1 MTLVIIKKQIITLQN
16 EVYFTMS
23 FKKYKGK
30 IKSILVRF
38 LIYNL
43 IFLFDIGIL
52 LVLIQLVNDKSTATV
67 ILNSGFSFSFVVLL
81 LLTMLLLG
89 VIAIFKLLESFG
101 RR

>member
-1 MTLVIIKKQIITLQN
+1 
-16 EVYFTMS
+16 MS

-38 LIYNL
+38 LIYNV

-52 LVLIQLVNDKSTATV
+52 LVLIRLVNDKSTATV

>member
-1 MTLVIIKKQIITLQN
+1 MTLQN

-23 FKKYKGK
+23 FRKYKGK

-43 IFLFDIGIL
+43 IFLFDMGIL
-52 LVLIQLVNDKSTATV
+52 LILIQLVNDNGGGLIA
-67 ILNSGFSFSFVVLL
+67 LNSGFSFSLVVLL
-81 LLTMLLLG
+81 LLTLLILG
-89 VIAIFKLLESFG
+89 VIAILNLLESFG

>member
-1 MTLVIIKKQIITLQN
+1 
-16 EVYFTMS
+16 MS

-30 IKSILVRF
+30 IKNILVRF

-52 LVLIQLVNDKSTATV
+52 LVLIQLVNDNGGELIA
-67 ILNSGFSFSFVVLL
+67 LNSGFSFSLVVLL

-89 VIAIFKLLESFG
+89 VIAVLKLLESFG
-101 RR
+101 KR

>member
-1 MTLVIIKKQIITLQN
+1 
-16 EVYFTMS
+16 MS

-43 IFLFDIGIL
+43 IFLLDIGIL

-67 ILNSGFSFSFVVLL
+67 ILSSGFSFSLVVLL
-81 LLTMLLLG
+81 LLTLLILG
-89 VIAIFKLLESFG
+89 VIAVLKLLESFG
-101 RR
+101 RRES

>member
-1 MTLVIIKKQIITLQN
+1 
-16 EVYFTMS
+16 MS

-52 LVLIQLVNDKSTATV
+52 LVLIQLVNDNGGELIA
-67 ILNSGFSFSFVVLL
+67 LNSGFSFSLVVLL
-81 LLTMLLLG
+81 LLTLLILG
-89 VIAIFKLLESFG
+89 VIAVLKLLESFG
-101 RR
+101 RRESWQFTM

>member
-1 MTLVIIKKQIITLQN
+1 MTLQN

-30 IKSILVRF
+30 IKNILVRF

-52 LVLIQLVNDKSTATV
+52 LVLIHLVNDKITATV
-67 ILNSGFSFSFVVLL
+67 ILNSGFSFSLVVLL

-89 VIAIFKLLESFG
+89 VIVIIKLLESFG

>member
-1 MTLVIIKKQIITLQN
+1 
-16 EVYFTMS
+16 MS

-30 IKSILVRF
+30 IKNILVRF

-52 LVLIQLVNDKSTATV
+52 LILIQLVNDNGGKLIA
-67 ILNSGFSFSFVVLL
+67 LNSGFSFSLVVLL

-89 VIAIFKLLESFG
+89 VISIIKLLESFG

>member
-1 MTLVIIKKQIITLQN
+1 
-16 EVYFTMS
+16 MS

-30 IKSILVRF
+30 IKRILVRF

-67 ILNSGFSFSFVVLL
+67 VLSSGFSFSFVVLL
-81 LLTMLLLG
+81 LLTLLLLG
-89 VIAIFKLLESFG
+89 VIAVLKLLESFG

>member
-1 MTLVIIKKQIITLQN
+1 MALQH

-43 IFLFDIGIL
+43 IFLFNIGIL

-67 ILNSGFSFSFVVLL
+67 ILSSGFSFSLVVLL
-81 LLTMLLLG
+81 LLTLLILG
-89 VIAIFKLLESFG
+89 VIAVLKLLESFG

>member
-1 MTLVIIKKQIITLQN
+1 
-16 EVYFTMS
+16 MS

-30 IKSILVRF
+30 IKSILVKF

-67 ILNSGFSFSFVVLL
+67 ILSSGFSFFLIFLL
-81 LLTMLLLG
+81 LLTLLLLG
-89 VIAIFKLLESFG
+89 VIAVLKLLESFG

>member
-1 MTLVIIKKQIITLQN
+1 
-16 EVYFTMS
+16 MS

-67 ILNSGFSFSFVVLL
+67 ILSSGFSFSLVVLL
-81 LLTMLLLG
+81 LLTLLILG
-89 VIAIFKLLESFG
+89 VIAVLKLLESFG
-101 RR
+101 RRES

>member
-1 MTLVIIKKQIITLQN
+1 
-16 EVYFTMS
+16 MS

-30 IKSILVRF
+30 IKNILVRF

-52 LVLIQLVNDKSTATV
+52 LVLIQLVNDNGGELIA
-67 ILNSGFSFSFVVLL
+67 LNSGFSFSLVVLL
-81 LLTMLLLG
+81 LLTLLILG
-89 VIAIFKLLESFG
+89 VIAILKLLESFG

>member
-1 MTLVIIKKQIITLQN
+1 
-16 EVYFTMS
+16 MS

-52 LVLIQLVNDKSTATV
+52 LILIQLVNDESTATV
-67 ILNSGFSFSFVVLL
+67 VLSSGFSFSLVVLL
-81 LLTMLLLG
+81 LLTLLILG
-89 VIAIFKLLESFG
+89 VIAILKLLESFG
-101 RR
+101 RRES

>member
-1 MTLVIIKKQIITLQN
+1 MTLQN
-16 EVYFTMS
+16 EVYFMMS

-38 LIYNL
+38 LIYNS
-43 IFLFDIGIL
+43 IFLSDIGIL
-52 LVLIQLVNDKSTATV
+52 LVLIHLVNDKITATV
-67 ILNSGFSFSFVVLL
+67 ILNSGFSFSLVVLL

-89 VIAIFKLLESFG
+89 VIAILKLLESFG

>member
-1 MTLVIIKKQIITLQN
+1 
-16 EVYFTMS
+16 MS

-30 IKSILVRF
+30 IKNILVRF

-52 LVLIQLVNDKSTATV
+52 LVLIQLVNDNGGELIA
-67 ILNSGFSFSFVVLL
+67 LNSGFSFSLVVLL
-81 LLTMLLLG
+81 LLTLLILG
-89 VIAIFKLLESFG
+89 VIAILKLVESFG

>member
-1 MTLVIIKKQIITLQN
+1 
-16 EVYFTMS
+16 MS

-30 IKSILVRF
+30 IKNILVRF

-52 LVLIQLVNDKSTATV
+52 LVLIQLVNDNGGELIA
-67 ILNSGFSFSFVVLL
+67 LNSGFSFSLVVLL
-81 LLTMLLLG
+81 LLTLLILG
-89 VIAIFKLLESFG
+89 VIAVLKLLESFG

>member
-1 MTLVIIKKQIITLQN
+1 MTLDIIKEQIITLQN

-43 IFLFDIGIL
+43 IFLFDVGIL
-52 LVLIQLVNDKSTATV
+52 LVLIQLVNDNGGELIA
-67 ILNSGFSFSFVVLL
+67 LNSGFSFSLIVLL
-81 LLTMLLLG
+81 LLTLLLLG
-89 VIAIFKLLESFG
+89 VIAVLKLLESFG

>member
-1 MTLVIIKKQIITLQN
+1 
-16 EVYFTMS
+16 MS

-30 IKSILVRF
+30 IKNILVRF

-52 LVLIQLVNDKSTATV
+52 LILIQLVNNNGGRLIA
-67 ILNSGFSFSFVVLL
+67 LNSGFSFSLVVLL

-89 VIAIFKLLESFG
+89 VIAILKLLESFG